1 MLRGWDGLDGMKW
14 DRMGWDGVGC
24 DAMECD
30 GMQWNAMGCT
40 EMRLPLADAGDG
52 ARVTDEQW

>member
-1 MLRGWDGLDGMKW
+1 MDGMKW